1 MSPRKSARIAE
12 QQDVAIA
19 AAESARQAML
29 ASERAQIV
37 APARNLKKRKV
48 ANTFKATCE
57 APVLDDFRKI
67 KGRRGAL
74 KTMTEMPVDIL
85 VEIFSQ
91 LQPMDLLHVSRATKD
106 LRAIVLGP
114 HAKYLWAQVR
124 NDSKM

>member
-12 QQDVAIA
+12 QQDAAIA

-48 ANTFKATCE
+48 SNTVKATCE

-91 LQPMDLLHVSRATKD
+91 LQPIDLLHVSRATKD

-114 HAKYLWAQVR
+114 HAKYLWVQVR
-124 NDSKM
+124 NDSKT